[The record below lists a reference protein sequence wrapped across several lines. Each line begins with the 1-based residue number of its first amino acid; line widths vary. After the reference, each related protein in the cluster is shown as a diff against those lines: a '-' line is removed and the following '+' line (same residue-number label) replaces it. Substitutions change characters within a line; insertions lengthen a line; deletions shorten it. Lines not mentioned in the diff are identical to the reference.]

1 MLLYTSTLDVASSR
15 IKRRSHDDVE
25 LRRTKRTVYQALLKK
40 QDRRNADDEGVDID
54 ERSLINKPQ
63 IKKKPYVKQQVQ
75 DVKVRIEVIH
85 EWRDEMTNKTS
96 PEYELLA
103 GNIIDAIA
111 NELTADLH
119 YVSSGVSKL
128 TKTKSKRKIIADVV
142 IRFFKTEA
150 DPVSHI
156 QGIINKGWISGQQID
171 PNYFKIIGVVN
182 GNNEKPKW
190 HYPDDV
196 ELRVV
201 PAMIAPGSNSP
212 SKSTPVSSNTTNTKK
227 EKPTRFKEIK
237 ISIKLKQRYR
247 MFLEDTNSPEF
258 RELSGNVE
266 QAIAKIF
273 VHDALFIAAHV
284 AELKES
290 EEGRVI
296 VKCSLQ
302 FKMEESYA
310 IEKCQAMISSGDLA
324 GMPVD
329 EQYFVVNGMNQ
340 VGGANATQQNNTSS
354 AVSGSATPQN
364 SLSGT
369 ASQNNTD
376 IQSQTNVGS
385 SKPKEAQASTNELFK
400 QNGSPTKIPDD
411 IPQPQPMVKQFK
423 PKPLKYKEIRVS
435 LKLIQA
441 WNASLGNNLTKPYAM
456 FSGVIEQAVDRA
468 LSANPHYIDTTV
480 IDFLSSPEQ
489 LTIVNI
495 AVRFHLEEEDPEG
508 RLRNIIR
515 DGTLSGIPVDNSFF
529 FVFSLSETVQPAAS
543 GDSRNQTKLG
553 QPEQPVGD
561 VSSTK
566 KADENEIKV
575 AEHRMQTTLAP
586 LTSTAAGGQGNP
598 AVSSGSAA
606 VGVPSSE
613 NVTTG
618 GKNQQSSTPT
628 VDEIGQKQPAEYK
641 PNILTTAENL
651 KPSSV
656 GLSSNQSPAP
666 NVTVP
671 VSPTRPTVSAAAVS
685 ATFNPYLP
693 IETSPLPYQQ
703 TNQAQTTSQGTT
715 PEARKGYLDSSQGTV
730 SSNAQDNIQPYDQNV
745 QQSWYPTNA
754 QEPDAYNPYKPAETQ
769 GRVPEGDKPHKPAD
783 GQSAS
788 NPQNLES
795 PLSNPYKPVEPQAQ
809 VPEGDNPYKPVNG
822 QTTSNSQNLEQPMN
836 NPYKPVE
843 TQTKEETSY
852 NPYKPNDNQAQDATT
867 YNPYKPV
874 EPYTPASL
882 PVESLNT
889 TGAPFQSSANT
900 TQKNTS
906 SDIHTPGGA
915 PSESE
920 SPSKGETAGSANE
933 IEGTMTLEQSWHP
946 YLADKSSFVYKIL
959 ERGVVTAIK
968 NVYAQVN
975 DEVTPTIVGFSE
987 TNIPASSVSVTTEK
1001 KVAVRFKVT
1010 FLSSEKASS
1019 KPLEDAV
1026 LTKSVAGILIYQ
1038 NSLVI
1043 AASSTN
1049 TEQNGTKNA
1058 EKTICQKQQKLAES
1072 ESDGVPVGGFTPQ
1085 CKPDGSYKSVQC
1097 HALTGFCWCV
1107 NKAGVRI
1114 SGTEERYKQPNCEGI
1129 KISGNV
1135 QLPQSA
1141 NEVVLPGSCLTVFIQ
1156 EMISCGSDINCHIPI
1171 IANETIRNVIVQN
1184 NSIPYELTTTKLKQG
1199 RYVISAVVNI
1209 GWCRVNSL
1217 KSKEMIRAGDFHTT
1231 TMHDIVIE
1239 AKTKSI
1245 LKDITLEVLQP
1256 QETGI
1261 KFHGKVLLPADEQ
1274 LTTIPEGS
1282 CLSIQTKLLKLCT
1295 GPKCPTTPT
1304 SGNETIKGL
1313 VVVNNT
1319 VPYDIQLPEL
1329 EPGTYVISAV
1339 LHIGQCPESDQ
1350 TMTPG
1355 DYYNDEMVDY
1365 IVAMETTDVE
1375 KNINVVKLNKQVTSG
1390 IYVSGRVL
1398 FPTNEPIPPESCL
1411 KVSSRKL
1418 IQCKNNNC
1426 KIPPVS
1432 TRTFENVTNEG
1443 GIPYSVL
1450 LPVATPG
1457 KYIISAVVNLGWC
1470 KTEGGSKWIQQGDYY
1485 NDKVHDFEIKNETTS
1500 VGKNINVKP
1509 FETEVEKTGVMVH
1522 GRVILPPSTN
1532 GDFPSNSCLTVKAQE
1547 FNLCGGTINCVNPI
1561 SGKQTFS
1568 EPKIEDNVIPYALV
1582 LPNVASGHYIIS
1594 AVFNVGWCKETD
1606 PPTEEWIRNGDYH
1619 NEETHDFV
1627 IESNDVEKDV
1637 EVVQYFE
1644 TVTAP
1649 VPSVEA
1655 YRPPI
1660 RPPTTPSITY
1670 PNKPAEVP
1678 TAPVNQ
1684 ETNTNTTTLNSS
1696 QESSNSFNGN
1706 QSDNNLN
1713 TSENLVPKISENTDI
1728 TAGKATGLNM
1738 EIKTTQAV
1746 PSIKAYRFSTKP
1758 ATRPLITNPPITYP
1772 NIPTETSSSKQENT
1786 INTTTINSTQ
1796 TSANNY
1802 PAKDLNGNAAA
1813 GNTGDVIV
1821 TTTTENV
1828 PGYVMTS
1835 TVAPSASEA
1844 SATSTVPANIVS
1856 STMRPMVV
1864 EKFATTPQVGPIS
1877 SSTIPT
1883 LAQSTAAVKNV
1894 GGTYGES
1901 SGGGQPLMNNDKK
1914 NNTVEIITLP
1924 AGLPKSC
1931 QEIREAGIGN
1941 MDGQYIIEA
1950 RPKCHLS
1957 IICQGMERARPKE
1970 FLGGPSED
1978 EWKYWHYA
1986 VLITISDQAKR
1997 NIPAGA
2003 CLENTA
2009 SGKNL
2014 IKRVLIAGGK
2024 QDNPISEW
2032 KTNIAKLLRSK
2043 RDIAQGDTLITKA
2056 KKIYKDKTE
2065 SNLMLDSEWGV
2076 L

>member
-1 MLLYTSTLDVASSR
+1 MNLYHHILLLFLLYISSLDVANSR

-63 IKKKPYVKQQVQ
+63 SKKKPYVKQQVQ

-340 VGGANATQQNNTSS
+340 VGGANATQQNNTGS
-354 AVSGSATPQN
+354 AVSGSTTPQN
-364 SLSGT
+364 YLS
-369 ASQNNTD
+369 AKAAQNNTD
-376 IQSQTNVGS
+376 IQSQTNVES
-385 SKPKEAQASTNELFK
+385 SKPKEAQASTNKLFK

-441 WNASLGNNLTKPYAM
+441 WNASLANNLTKPYAM
-456 FSGVIEQAVDRA
+456 FSGIIEQAVDRA

-529 FVFSLSETVQPAAS
+529 FVFSLSETVQPAAF
-543 GDSRNQTKLG
+543 GDSRNQTKLE
-553 QPEQPVGD
+553 QPEQPVGG
-561 VSSTK
+561 VSSTN

-575 AEHRMQTTLAP
+575 AEHRIQTTLAP

-598 AVSSGSAA
+598 AVSSGSAT
-606 VGVPSSE
+606 VGGPSSE

-628 VDEIGQKQPAEYK
+628 VDGIGQKQPAEYK

-656 GLSSNQSPAP
+656 GLSDNQSPAP

-671 VSPTRPTVSAAAVS
+671 ISPTRPTVSAAAVS

-693 IETSPLPYQQ
+693 IETSSLPYQQ

-715 PEARKGYLDSSQGTV
+715 PEAGKGYLDSSQGTV

-745 QQSWYPTNA
+745 QQSWYPTNE
-754 QEPDAYNPYKPAETQ
+754 QEPDAYNPYKPAE
-769 GRVPEGDKPHKPAD
+769 A
-783 GQSAS
+783 
-788 NPQNLES
+788 L
-795 PLSNPYKPVEPQAQ
+795 AQ
-809 VPEGDNPYKPVNG
+809 VSEAITSHIEQLTSDTQKLQQRMDNLYI
-822 QTTSNSQNLEQPMN
+822 
-836 NPYKPVE
+836 NPL
-843 TQTKEETSY
+843 
-852 NPYKPNDNQAQDATT
+852 YKPNDNQAQDATM

-874 EPYTPASL
+874 EPNTQASL

-889 TGAPFQSSANT
+889 TGALFQSSANT
-900 TQKNTS
+900 TQTNTSTAQENTS
-906 SDIHTPGGA
+906 SDIYTPGGA
-915 PSESE
+915 PTEAE
-920 SPSKGETAGSANE
+920 IPSKGETAGSANE

-946 YLADKSSFVYKIL
+946 YLADKSSPVYKIL

-975 DEVTPTIVGFSE
+975 DEVTPTILGFSE

-1026 LTKSVAGILIYQ
+1026 SAKSVAGILIYQ

-1043 AASSTN
+1043 AASLTN

-1058 EKTICQKQQKLAES
+1058 EKTICQKQQKMAES

-1141 NEVVLPGSCLTVFIQ
+1141 NKVVLPGSCLTVFIQ
-1156 EMISCGSDINCHIPI
+1156 EMISCGSDINCHIPV
-1171 IANETIRNVIVQN
+1171 IANETIRNVIVRN

-1199 RYVISAVVNI
+1199 RYVITAVVNN

-1217 KSKEMIRAGDFHTT
+1217 KSKEMIRTGDFHTT

-1261 KFHGKVLLPADEQ
+1261 KLHGKVLLPADEQ

-1313 VVVNNT
+1313 AVVNNT

-1365 IVAMETTDVE
+1365 IIAMETTDVE
-1375 KNINVVKLNKQVTSG
+1375 KDINVVKLNKQVTSS

-1411 KVSSRKL
+1411 TISSRKL
-1418 IQCKNNNC
+1418 IQCRNNNC

-1443 GIPYSVL
+1443 GIPYSLL

-1500 VGKNINVKP
+1500 VGKNIKVMP

-1547 FNLCGGTINCVNPI
+1547 FKLCGGTINCVNPI

-1619 NEETHDFV
+1619 NEETNDFV

-1655 YRPPI
+1655 YRPSI

-1678 TAPVNQ
+1678 IAPVNQ
-1684 ETNTNTTTLNSS
+1684 ETNTNTATLNIS
-1696 QESSNSFNGN
+1696 QDSSNSFNGK
-1706 QSDNNLN
+1706 QIDNNLN
-1713 TSENLVPKISENTDI
+1713 TSENRVPKISENTDI

-1746 PSIKAYRFSTKP
+1746 PSFKAYRFSTKP
-1758 ATRPLITNPPITYP
+1758 ATKPLITDPPITYP
-1772 NIPTETSSSKQENT
+1772 NIPTETSSPKQKNT
-1786 INTTTINSTQ
+1786 INTTTINN

-1802 PAKDLNGNAAA
+1802 PAKDLNGNTAA
-1813 GNTGDVIV
+1813 GNTGDVV
-1821 TTTTENV
+1821 MTTTTKNV

-1835 TVAPSASEA
+1835 TVPPSVSEA
-1844 SATSTVPANIVS
+1844 SVTSTVPANIVS

-1864 EKFATTPQVGPIS
+1864 EKFATTPQIGPVS

-1883 LAQSTAAVKNV
+1883 LAQSTVSVKNV

-1901 SGGGQPLMNNDKK
+1901 SGGQPLINNDKK
-1914 NNTVEIITLP
+1914 NNTEEIITLP